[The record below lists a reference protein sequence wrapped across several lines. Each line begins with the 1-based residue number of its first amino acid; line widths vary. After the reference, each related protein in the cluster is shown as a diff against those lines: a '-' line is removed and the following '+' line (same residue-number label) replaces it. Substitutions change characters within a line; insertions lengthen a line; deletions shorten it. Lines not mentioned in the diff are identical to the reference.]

1 MGASSLTVGI
11 GMVFLVIV
19 AYSLASGRTRFEKTL
34 VEQSRGWIYR
44 EEEPGKY
51 WSAVVS
57 YAIAAVLFFAVA
69 WHWHARG
76 PA

>member
-1 MGASSLTVGI
+1 MNSSLLTVGI
-11 GMVFLVIV
+11 GVIFLVIV
-19 AYSLASGRTRFEKTL
+19 AYSLATGRTGSK
-34 VEQSRGWIYR
+34 QSRGWIYR

-57 YAIAAVLFFAVA
+57 YAIAAVLFFAVS

-76 PA
+76 LA